1 MVRVA
6 LETGRAASKRMVARC
21 ALASYW
27 KLDVVYEVLA
37 FPDSTS
43 TLAVLKFSSRA
54 LMTISLVSATRLP
67 VML

>member
-6 LETGRAASKRMVARC
+6 LETGSSASKAMVARC

-27 KLDVVYEVLA
+27 KVDEEYEVLA

-43 TLAVLKFSSRA
+43 TLAFLRFNSRVLI
-54 LMTISLVSATRLP
+54 TISLVGLLMFP